1 MNKDEIDQLLQEI
14 KEWEE
19 SRDYDA
25 EISSAKEQY
34 LKKDA
39 LGLDNYIAV
48 LRDSAAR
55 YVSTADYAKALEY
68 YEKAFMAIRESKE
81 ESAFWFWDN
90 AAVDTCPA
98 LISLYCLQQNY
109 DSAVEIFNEYLAYLD
124 DIYDGPMSKLEHLGT
139 DYVASSITEILKRL
153 CDYFDHN
160 MEVFLKLIRKC
171 ERFINFCDDENSIF
185 DYYTFYAGIC
195 EICGQKDS
203 KEYKRVKAEA
213 IQAKKRMNNYEKGK
227 I

>member
-1 MNKDEIDQLLQEI
+1 MGKNEIKKILQEI
-14 KEWEE
+14 QEWKE
-19 SRDYDA
+19 SRDFDA
-25 EISSAKEQY
+25 LISSAKEQY

-39 LGLDNYIAV
+39 LGLDNYIAI
-48 LRDSAAR
+48 LRDAADC
-55 YVSTADYAKALEY
+55 YVYTDYAKAIEY
-68 YEKAFMAIRESKE
+68 YEEALMAVRESKE
-81 ESAFWFWDN
+81 EPAFWFWDN
-90 AAVDTCPA
+90 AAVCTCPT